1 MEPNLLALADRIVP
15 GPIDP
20 DVALVSFIAS
30 VALTALVAWWAEHL
44 TRDRTR
50 RRTAELA
57 ESVPVGGVH

>member
-1 MEPNLLALADRIVP
+1 VP